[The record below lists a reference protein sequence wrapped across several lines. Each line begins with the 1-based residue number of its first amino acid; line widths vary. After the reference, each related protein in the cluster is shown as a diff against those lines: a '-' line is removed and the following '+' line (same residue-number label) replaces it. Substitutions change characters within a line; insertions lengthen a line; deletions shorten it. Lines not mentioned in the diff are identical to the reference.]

1 MPEHAAN
8 PIKVSLLTPAG
19 PLFAGPARY
28 LRARSPEGRLGV
40 LAGHTPLV
48 ALLVP
53 DVLVIET
60 ETETR
65 YYAVTGGVLEVRP
78 GSEVVVLADVA
89 DKRQTAEAAEARLA
103 ELRAASA
110 TPENTTSTPALLAF
124 GA

>member
-1 MPEHAAN
+1 MPELATHA
-8 PIKVSLLTPAG
+8 IKVSLLTPAG
-19 PLFAGPARY
+19 PLFTGPARY
-28 LRARSPEGRLGV
+28 VRARSPEGRLGV

-53 DVLVIET
+53 DVLVIEA

-89 DKRQTAEAAEARLA
+89 DRRPTAEAAEERLA
-103 ELRAASA
+103 ELRAASS
-110 TPENTTSTPALLAF
+110 TPDKAASTPAPLAF
-124 GA
+124 GI